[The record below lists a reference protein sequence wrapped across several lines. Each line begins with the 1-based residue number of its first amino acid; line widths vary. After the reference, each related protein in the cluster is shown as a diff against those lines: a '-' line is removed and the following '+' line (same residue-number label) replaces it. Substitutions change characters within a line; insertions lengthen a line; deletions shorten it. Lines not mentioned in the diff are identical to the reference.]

1 VSSPAEPTPNEQSA
15 ERLKKLEQI
24 KALGLDPWGQRFDG
38 HQPIGSI
45 RTLEGKHFDDA
56 NPHGPRVRAAGRV
69 VRQRT
74 GGKLHFLEL
83 WDASGRV
90 QLMCRI
96 NRLSELEWKVLNLL
110 DLGDIIGVDGEFGIT
125 KTGEPTIQVDKLTI
139 LTKSL
144 EPHPK
149 DTYGLGDE
157 EYRLRHRYLDLIYTP
172 DTLRRAHQRVKIVRA
187 MRNHLDAAGYLEVET
202 PVLQAVASGAAA
214 KPFETHHNALDI
226 PLVLRIALELPLK
239 RLLVGGIEKV
249 YELGRVF
256 RNEGISR
263 KHNPEFTMLELYCA
277 YGDLF
282 SIMELTEEVIVACVE
297 AVGPT
302 HFHVDVEKYKD
313 DKGEEKERV
322 IRTPVFEKFGNRYLP
337 WGEVPVNFNPPF
349 QRAKYGDLFAQYV
362 GCDMSDR
369 AAVQAKV
376 KEFKLPFSTNGVA
389 KEHDVL
395 VNDLFGEVV
404 EPNLIGP
411 VFVYDYP
418 AELCPLTK
426 RKADEPHIAER
437 FELYVHGMELANAY
451 TELNDPITQEATF
464 RKQLVGQAEEDS
476 MAKLDEDFVRALR
489 HGMPPAGGLGIGIDR
504 LVMLL
509 TNTPTIRDVILFP
522 LLRPE

>member
-1 VSSPAEPTPNEQSA
+1 VSSPAEPTLNEQAA

-38 HQPIGSI
+38 HQPIGTI
-45 RTLEGKHFDDA
+45 RTLPAKNFDDA
-56 NPHGPRVRAAGRV
+56 NPQGPRVRAAGRV

-96 NRLSELEWKVLNLL
+96 NKLSETEWKVLNLL
-110 DLGDIIGVDGEFGIT
+110 DLGDLIGVDGEFGIT
-125 KTGEPTIQVDKLTI
+125 KTGEPTIQVDQLTF

-157 EYRLRHRYLDLIYTP
+157 EFRLRHRYLDLIYTP
-172 DTLRRAHQRVKIVRA
+172 DTLRRAQQRVKIVRA
-187 MRNHLDAAGYLEVET
+187 LRNHLDTAGYLEVET
-202 PVLQAVASGAAA
+202 PVLQSVASGAAA

-239 RLLVGGIEKV
+239 RLLVGGLEKV

-282 SIMELTEEVIVACVE
+282 TIMDLTESTIVACSR
-297 AVGPT
+297 AVNESDT
-302 HFHVDVEKYKD
+302 
-313 DKGEEKERV
+313 
-322 IRTPVFEKFGNRYLP
+322 IP
-337 WGEVPVNFNPPF
+337 WGDKTVTFTPPF
-349 QRAKYGDLFAQYV
+349 QRAKYGDLFLQYV

-369 AAVQAKV
+369 TAVQAKT

-395 VNDLFGEVV
+395 VNDLFSEVV
-404 EPNLIGP
+404 EPNLTGP

-426 RKADEPHIAER
+426 RKLCEPHIAER

-522 LLRPE
+522 LLRPGS